1 MAMCRNIKR
10 LNTPDQPPTEE
21 EIALAALQYVR
32 KISGYRVPS
41 KANQAAFNQAVEEI
55 AAASSRL
62 IGKLS
67 YRQVS
72 LAHKHVGEEAK
83 A

>member
-1 MAMCRNIKR
+1 MCRNIKR
-10 LNTPDQPPTEE
+10 LNTPDQPATDD
-21 EIALAALQYVR
+21 EINLAALQFVR

-62 IGKLS
+62 MGQLS
-67 YRQVS
+67 YRKASQ
-72 LAHKHVGEEAK
+72 AHQHASGDAEA
-83 A
+83 